1 MTIQVLFSKNLSV
14 SAYVLSPASFQ
25 EYKPIKEMVISKK
38 PIYLRT
44 GGATLNEVSDI
55 FKYIESF
62 KNNKIILLGGIQLYP
77 TPVKELRLKSLNKL
91 RNEFNDSNLEFGLA
105 DHIDG
110 DNPYAKFL
118 RSCTWFRRNC
128 IRKTHN
134 N

>member
-1 MTIQVLFSKNLSV
+1 
-14 SAYVLSPASFQ
+14 
-25 EYKPIKEMVISKK
+25 MVISKK

-55 FKYIESF
+55 FKYIRSLS
-62 KNNKIILLGGIQLYP
+62 KTIKIILLGGIQLYP

-118 RSCTWFRRNC
+118 PALALGFGATVLEN
-128 IRKTHN
+128 T
-134 N
+134 